1 MKIFYIQDYVKNG
14 QIIKNI
20 LPDRRNRK
28 QEVFLVRGKSFS
40 TLPIALWLDPPPL
53 GYERMYEEST
63 PLFLALSLVLFFPKL
78 NLTLIDG
85 FHLPRKDRAQ
95 HSKNQLLFEK

>member
-1 MKIFYIQDYVKNG
+1 MKIFYIKNG

-53 GYERMYEEST
+53 GYERMYEESR
-63 PLFLALSLVLFFPKL
+63 PPFLALLLVLFSPKL